1 MLGTVISV
9 CLVAIYFFGAEPL
22 MRLFFEEE
30 EIITI
35 GVHIMYVII
44 FVVIFLISQ
53 VVYMGCLRGAG
64 DTLYTAAASTISV
77 TLIRTLVSYLGGY
90 VFGFGI
96 IGIWMGVLGDQVSRF
111 LFASTRFRAGK
122 WTKIKI

>member
-1 MLGTVISV
+1 M
-9 CLVAIYFFGAEPL
+9 EPL
-22 MRLFFEEE
+22 NFGLLKEWLEEKKFFLVKDALAKRNEVDIAEFLEELPPE
-30 EIITI
+30 R
-35 GVHIMYVII
+35 MA
-44 FVVIFLISQ
+44 VVFRI
-53 VVYMGCLRGAG
+53 
-64 DTLYTAAASTISV
+64 
-77 TLIRTLVSYLGGY
+77 SYLGGY